1 MAREITKN
9 HDIIFCN
16 RPKSRAADIFFYGC
30 KDIGLHPTAR
40 LVRKLRNASVR
51 GNMVNLSEMLIA
63 TSNSVV
69 ARCILG
75 RKLQE
80 DDGLISSLKAT
91 FRELDPFLEEV
102 IEDHK
107 TGENNHSDKKD
118 FMDFLF
124 QLQKDG
130 MLQMELTLNNLKAIL
145 LDMFVAGSDTTSS
158 TGEWGMA
165 ELLRNETM
173 MKKAQEEVRKVIG
186 KKSIIDVNHMSKM
199 EYLKCVSKET
209 LRLHPPPALI
219 YRETSE
225 IVKLRGYDIP
235 PKVMVLTNSWAIHRD
250 PNLWDRPEEFVPERF
265 EKNPIDIKG
274 LDFHY
279 ILFGFGRRGCPSL
292 TFGVFAVECLMA
304 NLLHWFDWKQ
314 PEELDMDEVSG
325 FTVHKKNPLLLIPI
339 PNSP

>member
-1 MAREITKN
+1 MLLHFGYAPTLIVSSSDMAREITKN

-30 KDIGLHPTAR
+30 KDIGFASYSEYSR
-40 LVRKLRNASVR
+40 QGRKVCVLELLSLRR
-51 GNMVNLSEMLIA
+51 YCPLSFI
-63 TSNSVV
+63 V

-107 TGENNHSDKKD
+107 T
-118 FMDFLF
+118 
-124 QLQKDG
+124 
-130 MLQMELTLNNLKAIL
+130 
-145 LDMFVAGSDTTSS
+145 
-158 TGEWGMA
+158 
-165 ELLRNETM
+165 
-173 MKKAQEEVRKVIG
+173 
-186 KKSIIDVNHMSKM
+186 DVNDMSKM
-199 EYLKCVSKET
+199 EYLKCVFKET
-209 LRLHPPPALI
+209 LRLHPPAALI

-235 PKVMVLTNSWAIHRD
+235 PKVMVLINSWAIHRD

-279 ILFGFGRRGCPSL
+279 IPFGFGRRGCPGV

-325 FTVHKKNPLLLIPI
+325 FTVHKKNPLLLVPI